1 MHKVYDRFDYFTN
14 KFRKFIVLIVFILI
28 ALTSIFNLKNFGV
41 AQDEYFSR
49 SFGFINLNY
58 VGQKFI
64 PEQTIKFKSDKMLQ
78 RIVLFF
84 TDCLQVIHGLN
95 FKFIAE
101 VLTWLQIF
109 ECIKKL

>member
-1 MHKVYDRFDYFTN
+1 MTFHKSNRLLEGTYRVRIISVVNCKMDIGPPRQ
-14 KFRKFIVLIVFILI
+14 
-28 ALTSIFNLKNFGV
+28 ALKLKICTDWKHFAVRNF
-41 AQDEYFSR
+41 E
-49 SFGFINLNY
+49 
-58 VGQKFI
+58 
-64 PEQTIKFKSDKMLQ
+64 SDKMLQ

-101 VLTWLQIF
+101 VLTWLQIV